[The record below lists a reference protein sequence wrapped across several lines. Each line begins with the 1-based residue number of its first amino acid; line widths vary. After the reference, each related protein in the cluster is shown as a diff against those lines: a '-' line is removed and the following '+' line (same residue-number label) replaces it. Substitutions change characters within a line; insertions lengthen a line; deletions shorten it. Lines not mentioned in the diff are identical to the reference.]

1 MNKNVRKTI
10 TENNSKN
17 KKISKTD
24 KINNNSIESKSGKN
38 KYYKYLKFINK
49 KIIPKKEE
57 IIASKSKIIS
67 HIKKIFFNAAKYS
80 NKEEAFFLKF
90 TNLVKIIS
98 SRAFVFILKSTVLT
112 FQKCRFQHVKVPRL
126 NVKVPL
132 TGGVNGANIRG
143 FS

>member
-24 KINNNSIESKSGKN
+24 KIRNNSIESKSGKN

-80 NKEEAFFLKF
+80 NKEEDYL
-90 TNLVKIIS
+90 
-98 SRAFVFILKSTVLT
+98 
-112 FQKCRFQHVKVPRL
+112 RL
-126 NVKVPL
+126 FH
-132 TGGVNGANIRG
+132 I
-143 FS
+143 